1 MRQPSSLLWKII
13 FLILSLSIDCKVAW
27 IFGDCCV
34 KNQNKGIFTWHFFSR
49 LNVAVICSYNM
60 SVKQV
65 SFSIIHEYLWL
76 LIKWSQW
83 NWQKNGQLLLHIWLE
98 YCARNYFHST
108 LYNFDTFQTM
118 DENCGQETS
127 RDYFF
132 QVEWRACQI
141 SLIFLFYRH
150 FLVFVPFCIISRK
163 KIEKK
168 WNKTFWQMN
177 LLLSSFYLIPCQ
189 DYLPYI

>member
-13 FLILSLSIDCKVAW
+13 FLILSLSKVAW
-27 IFGDCCV
+27 IFDDCCV

-132 QVEWRACQI
+132 QVEWRARQI
-141 SLIFLFYRH
+141 SLIFMFLFYRH
-150 FLVFVPFCIISRK
+150 FFSICTFLHYLIGK
-163 KIEKK
+163 KLK
-168 WNKTFWQMN
+168 WNQLWIQCLKEME
-177 LLLSSFYLIPCQ
+177 
-189 DYLPYI
+189 